1 MHKKQ
6 RTEYDVGYGK
16 PPAHTRFKKGQSG
29 NGKGRPKKSK
39 SFVALLAD
47 ALEER
52 VVVQEGG
59 RRRSMT
65 KRQAL
70 AKQFANKG
78 AMGDLKAAKMVL
90 ELVSH
95 IDDHKTEQLEE
106 RQREAE
112 ASRERVLRKLDLIRE
127 RINARVA
134 DLVAEVD
141 KKDKQ

>member
-1 MHKKQ
+1 
-6 RTEYDVGYGK
+6 
-16 PPAHTRFKKGQSG
+16 
-29 NGKGRPKKSK
+29 
-39 SFVALLAD
+39 
-47 ALEER
+47 LEER